1 MTSVV
6 GADYDMSHA
15 CSSRLPMKEDWRH
28 VQPALNHDIPVLT
41 DQVVI
46 VWDDGICSAKT
57 TDLEAHRTAFVDDK
71 EDAARA
77 TTNIS
82 SLFDRTMGRISD
94 LHCMP

>member
-1 MTSVV
+1 
-6 GADYDMSHA
+6 
-15 CSSRLPMKEDWRH
+15 MKEDWRH

-57 TDLEAHRTAFVDDK
+57 TDLEAHRGWTAFVDDK

-77 TTNIS
+77 PTNIS

-94 LHCMP
+94 LHLMP